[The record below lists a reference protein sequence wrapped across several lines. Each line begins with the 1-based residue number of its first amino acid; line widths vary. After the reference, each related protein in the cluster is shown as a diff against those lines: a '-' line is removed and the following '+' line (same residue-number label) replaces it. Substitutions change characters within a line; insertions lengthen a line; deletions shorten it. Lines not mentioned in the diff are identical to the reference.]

1 MRDEALV
8 KKIDGPYA
16 EVLVQPK
23 EACHRCASRALCS
36 LNETGEAVLRVLNP
50 LAAKPGDVV
59 EIEIPEATYSRQL
72 MLIFGLLILISIAG
86 AGLGTILSTWS
97 GLSVSL
103 AGAIGFFTGASLA
116 SLVIWKIFRR
126 PKKTIFPVICAI
138 LNSNGGFH
146 G

>member
-23 EACHRCASRALCS
+23 EACHSCAARALCS
-36 LNETGEAVLRVLNP
+36 INESGEAILRVLNP
-50 LAAKPGDVV
+50 LAARPGDMV

-72 MLIFGLLILISIAG
+72 ILIFGLLILISIIG
-86 AGLGTILSTWS
+86 AGLGTILSSWS
-97 GLSVSL
+97 GLSASL
-103 AGAIGFFTGASLA
+103 AGAIGFFAGAGLA
-116 SLVIWKIFRR
+116 SFIIWQIFRR
-126 PKKTIFPVICAI
+126 PKKTVLPVICAI